1 MTAPAT
7 DAANQTQE
15 TSQTQRTPDVLATP
29 DATVQDT
36 QPTAGTQ
43 QGASSAD
50 VLTQSEWTRRAVAMC
65 AMVTVSL
72 CVLAAVVVMAYRV
85 AIDGNT
91 PLTAD
96 ISGKLTL
103 IAITGFGAM
112 VAALFGSNS
121 IIGKLIEKLMP

>member
-1 MTAPAT
+1 MTVPT
-7 DAANQTQE
+7 TGTPD
-15 TSQTQRTPDVLATP
+15 QTQRTPDVSATP
-29 DATVQDT
+29 SATILDA
-36 QPTAGTQ
+36 PATAGAPG

-65 AMVTVSL
+65 AMITVSL